1 MAPRNG
7 RRGAGRTGWSPAIP
21 HRQRW
26 PDGNAVT
33 NDPTTDWVTPLWGE
47 RIPHC
52 PWVKITQLLGEV
64 QCYLQPGHDGA
75 HCSAE
80 WMEWT

>member
-1 MAPRNG
+1 MISDQGVDVPAPK
-7 RRGAGRTGWSPAIP
+7 
-21 HRQRW
+21 
-26 PDGNAVT
+26 
-33 NDPTTDWVTPLWGE
+33 WGQ

-52 PWVKITQLLGEV
+52 PWIKITQLLGV
-64 QCYLQPGHDGA
+64 MSCYLLPRHDGD